1 MNEWIRGHDPPP
13 IERVSVPRLVTG
25 EPPGQVQVRCGRHA
39 DPAQLWHQL
48 CKCES
53 NDPGLRHKYSSI
65 NLVRGQQ
72 IGIYNYRQGVSFQCW
87 VSVIVS
93 PGNIHL
99 TTRLQWQG
107 HLLPSQWRTT
117 DMLKLS
123 PRTDLKWWT
132 SIIIGANWVNVL
144 KEIYRNGEKK
154 YRVDQVVRNK
164 HVTRLNCSRSSVRSN

>member
-1 MNEWIRGHDPPP
+1 MTHRLLSKWVYRGWWL
-13 IERVSVPRLVTG
+13 VSLLARC
-25 EPPGQVQVRCGRHA
+25 RCGVA
-39 DPAQLWHQL
+39 ATLTQPSSDTSFVNVNLMILDSGTNIAASIL
-48 CKCES
+48 CAANKLGFIIIGKGSVFSVECQS
-53 NDPGLRHKYSSI
+53 LCH
-65 NLVRGQQ
+65 RGTF
-72 IGIYNYRQGVSFQCW
+72 IFTR
-87 VSVIVS
+87 
-93 PGNIHL
+93 
-99 TTRLQWQG
+99 RLQWQG